1 MEKNN
6 ATKIK
11 VRKRPILISIV
22 CIIGFI
28 WIVFSL
34 PAVFSPS
41 IKKLGDWYPALFGL
55 LVASSFIAYIGVWHM
70 KRWGCSLF
78 ILTFFIKTSLLII
91 INDVSAIGVILS
103 LFFIS
108 SIVAF
113 YKRMD
118 VNF

>member
-1 MEKNN
+1 M
-6 ATKIK
+6 AVV
-11 VRKRPILISIV
+11 VRKRPVLITIV

-41 IKKLGDWYPALFGL
+41 IKKLGDWYPALFGMI
-55 LVASSFIAYIGVWHM
+55 VAASFISYIGVWNM

-78 ILTFFIKTSLLII
+78 IITFFIKEIMFVL
-91 INDVSAIGVILS
+91 INDISFPGIIVSV
-103 LFFIS
+103 FFITS
-108 SIVAF
+108 MMAY

-118 VNF
+118 LNL

>member
-1 MEKNN
+1 MESV
-6 ATKIK
+6 I
-11 VRKRPILISIV
+11 RKRPILISVV

-55 LVASSFIAYIGVWHM
+55 IVASSFIAYIGVWNM

-78 ILTFFIKTSLLII
+78 IITFFIKEIMLVM
-91 INDVSAIGVILS
+91 INDINYVGIIVSV
-103 LFFIS
+103 FIIS
-108 SIVAF
+108 VMVAY

-118 VNF
+118 LNL

>member
-1 MEKNN
+1 METT
-6 ATKIK
+6 A
-11 VRKRPILISIV
+11 RKRPVLVSIV
-22 CIIGFI
+22 CIIGFV

-55 LVASSFIAYIGVWHM
+55 IVASSFISLIGAWNM

-78 ILTFFIKTSLLII
+78 IITFFIKEIALII
-91 INDVSAIGVILS
+91 INDVSYVGIVVS
-103 LFFIS
+103 VFIIS
-108 SIVAF
+108 ALVAY

-118 VNF
+118 LNL